1 MWIPAW
7 LGEIYARLSQRFGT
21 EVFTLREAQDVL
33 GMNEGKLNV
42 AFSKLHSV
50 RILTLFERGRPR
62 AYRLISPADFV
73 LLASEGVQGIGGV
86 RQERYVPLVLGAFR
100 AVADVVGLRSFALY
114 GSVARG
120 TAKRNSDVDVLLVSD
135 DFRGSIGRRIEELMS
150 VEESLGDEIEWLHG
164 KGVRAGL
171 SFYPLRVSEAE
182 RLPDLFLDL
191 TEDAII
197 LYDEGRLL
205 ERLLL
210 ELRLRLMK
218 NGAERVYLDGGE
230 WFWDLL
236 PGYRHGDIIETDQ
249 VG

>member
-50 RILTLFERGRPR
+50 RILTLFERSRPR

-100 AVADVVGLRSFALY
+100 AVSDVVGLRSFALY

-171 SFYPLRVSEAE
+171 SFYPLRVSEAR

-218 NGAERVYLDGGE
+218 DGAERVYLDGGE

>member
-50 RILTLFERGRPR
+50 RILTLFERSRPR

-100 AVADVVGLRSFALY
+100 AVSDVVGLRSFALY

-218 NGAERVYLDGGE
+218 DGAERVYLDGGE